1 MKAVLQYRVSEATRR
16 RLLQLA
22 AGRVELEI
30 VDPAEQ
36 DRFSRALR
44 DADVLLHVLD
54 PVTERTIV
62 QAPSLR
68 LIQKIGVGVN
78 TIDLTAAKARGVAV
92 ANMPGTNSQAVAEH
106 TLALML
112 AAMRRV
118 TYLNN
123 ETRAGRGWSL
133 DAAVFDAVTEIC
145 GSTVGLVGFGEVP
158 RRLSPVLKALG
169 ARVVYAARTRK
180 PDADAEACT
189 LEELWDRADVISL
202 HLPLAPETQ
211 HLVDANAIDRMKPGA
226 ILVNTARGGLV
237 EEKALVAALRSGR
250 LAAAGLDV
258 LALEP
263 AHDMD
268 NPLFALEN
276 VVVTPH
282 VAWLTP
288 QTLERSFAVAL
299 ENCDRLA
306 GGRPLLHRV
315 A

>member
-1 MKAVLQYRVSEATRR
+1 MRAVLQYRVSEATRR

-22 AGRVELEI
+22 AGRVALEI
-30 VDPAEQ
+30 VDPAEH
-36 DRFSRALR
+36 DHFSEALR

-54 PVTERTIV
+54 PVTERTIA
-62 QAPSLR
+62 QAPALR

-78 TIDLTAAKARGVAV
+78 TIDLMAAKARGVAV

-133 DAAVFDAVTEIC
+133 DAAVFDGVTEIC

-158 RRLSPVLKALG
+158 RRLAPVLKALG
-169 ARVVYAARTRK
+169 ARVVYAARTCK

-189 LEELWDRADVISL
+189 LEELWDRSDVISL

-211 HLVDANAIDRMKPGA
+211 HLVDANAFARMKPGA

-258 LALEP
+258 LAFEP
-263 AHDMD
+263 ANDVD

-276 VVVTPH
+276 VVITPH
-282 VAWLTP
+282 IAWLTP

-306 GGRPLLHRV
+306 RGRPLLHQV